1 MLDEA
6 AMGAAIDGIVG
17 YASPREAMALYG
29 AVVNAPAGADGA
41 VVVEIGAYGGRSTI
55 PLALGVQERGRGY
68 VVTIDPMPQ
77 PSMPANLARAGV
89 SPVVRHV
96 GMGSH
101 AARVALGDLDVSV
114 LYVDGSHAYED
125 VQADA
130 QDWLPLVRNGGVAAF
145 NDPSWPGVYRV
156 LREQVLVA
164 GSRFR
169 RPTLVDNTVFF
180 TACAEP
186 WTAEDGRALRR
197 MVSVLAI
204 RYRLALYRHRHPVP
218 AWAVRAAR
226 SVLERAAK

>member
-1 MLDEA
+1 M
-6 AMGAAIDGIVG
+6 
-17 YASPREAMALYG
+17 
-29 AVVNAPAGADGA
+29 
-41 VVVEIGAYGGRSTI
+41 
-55 PLALGVQERGRGY
+55 
-68 VVTIDPMPQ
+68 
-77 PSMPANLARAGV
+77 
-89 SPVVRHV
+89 
-96 GMGSH
+96 
-101 AARVALGDLDVSV
+101 
-114 LYVDGSHAYED
+114 
-125 VQADA
+125 
-130 QDWLPLVRNGGVAAF
+130 
-145 NDPSWPGVYRV
+145 
-156 LREQVLVA
+156 LVA